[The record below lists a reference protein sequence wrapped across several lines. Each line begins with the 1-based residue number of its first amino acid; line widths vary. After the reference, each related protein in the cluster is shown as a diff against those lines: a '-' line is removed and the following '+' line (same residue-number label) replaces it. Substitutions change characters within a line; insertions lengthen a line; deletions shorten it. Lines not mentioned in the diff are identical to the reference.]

1 MKGIVIHHKGKLWRT
16 LEGRLGIGRLA
27 IQAITPVP
35 VTQDGVNHELA
46 VLRPVYFVFSVEGRT
61 IAAAKNVTLK
71 KGRRYPDVEHWF
83 IPSDLKQHLDF
94 TELPQVSAATA
105 LA

>member
-1 MKGIVIHHKGKLWRT
+1 MKGIVVHHNGKLWRT
-16 LEGRLGIGRLA
+16 LEGRVSNGRLA
-27 IQAITPVP
+27 IRAITPISVK
-35 VTQDGVNHELA
+35 QEAVNQGCA
-46 VLRPVYFVFSVEGRT
+46 VRRPVYFVFSFRGQT

-83 IPSDLKQHLDF
+83 IPSELKQHL
-94 TELPQVSAATA
+94 ELTQLQQVSAAPA

>member
-1 MKGIVIHHKGKLWRT
+1 MKGIVVHHNGKLWRT
-16 LEGRLGIGRLA
+16 LEGRVSNGRLA
-27 IQAITPVP
+27 ISVKQEA
-35 VTQDGVNHELA
+35 VNQGCA
-46 VLRPVYFVFSVEGRT
+46 VRRPVYFVFSFRGQT

-83 IPSDLKQHLDF
+83 IPSELKQHL
-94 TELPQVSAATA
+94 ELTQLQQVSAAPA